1 MKFKMIIWDWNGT
14 LLNDVDYNVTAV
26 NQMLLK
32 QNKPLINREHIGR
45 YLHFQYLIST
55 NNWD

>member
-32 QNKPLINREHIGR
+32 QNKPLINREHYRSI
-45 YLHFQYLIST
+45 FTFPIS
-55 NNWD
+55 DFYK